1 MIFIITLYN
10 IAIVICLLNFFSN
23 VFFFQKLAFRCNENK
38 TVNVI
43 PIVDYN
49 AHINLMYFII
59 LLLLDSII
67 ICFIVF
73 KVGKLFNL
81 LFIPM
86 VIIFWGQIIIRPMLF
101 FNKSPWFINC
111 FKYSIFSLIIIIY
124 LNKINISSLF
134 AIFHNSSIIMLFNVL
149 LLMLKIYI
157 YIFLTITI
165 FTYFIKNLLSRKFL
179 VKKIKFDLKSKL
191 KVNLKKT
198 FKKRH
203 SGSRKSIIAFT
214 FFYETLLNLIKP
226 LLYYIVSIFVDPIK
240 AIICLFLEFIFYI
253 TSIKDERLHFLLC
266 KIVLILTFVITYV
279 TVLNNSKYSINFVNI
294 FGYISS
300 AIIIPLILES
310 INSYKNIVN
319 KKEQ

>member
-1 MIFIITLYN
+1 MTFIITLYK
-10 IAIVICLLNFFSN
+10 IAIVICLLNFYSN
-23 VFFFQKLAFRCNENK
+23 VFCFRKLAFRCNENK
-38 TVNVI
+38 NVDAI

-49 AHINLMYFII
+49 AHINLAYFII
-59 LLLLDSII
+59 LILLDNII
-67 ICFIVF
+67 ICFVVF
-73 KVGKLFNL
+73 KVGELFNL

-86 VIIFWGQIIIRPMLF
+86 VIIFFGQIIIRPMLF
-101 FNKSPWFINC
+101 LNKSPLFINC
-111 FKYSIFSLIIIIY
+111 FNYSIFSLIIIIF
-124 LNKINISSLF
+124 LNKINVNSLF

-157 YIFLTITI
+157 YMFLTITN

-179 VKKIKFDLKSKL
+179 VKKIKFDVKSKL
-191 KVNLKKT
+191 KINLEKT
-198 FKKRH
+198 FKKRNG
-203 SGSRKSIIAFT
+203 GSRKSIIVFT
-214 FFYETLLNLIKP
+214 IFYETLLNLIKMP
-226 LLYYIVSIFVDPIK
+226 LYYIVSIFVEPII

-253 TSIKDERLHFLLC
+253 TSIQDERLHFLLC

-279 TVLNNSKYSINFVNI
+279 IVLNNSNYSNNFVSI